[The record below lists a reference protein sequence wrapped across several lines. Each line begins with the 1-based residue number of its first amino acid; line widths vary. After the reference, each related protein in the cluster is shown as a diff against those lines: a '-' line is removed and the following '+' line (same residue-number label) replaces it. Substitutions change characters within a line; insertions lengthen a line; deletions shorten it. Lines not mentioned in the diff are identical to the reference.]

1 MMASPITAQSVES
14 MPVITKNGPLTSS
27 FPDPSTIPD
36 EMLYEVVDG
45 EIVEKFVG
53 VHEAEIATLLIEFL
67 APFARLHRLGRVF
80 GETIFRID
88 QSKNLQRRPDVAFV
102 SHARWPAQRRAPK
115 VAVWD
120 MVPDLAIEVVS
131 PSNTADHVQEKIHE
145 YFQAGVSRVWV
156 VYPGQQEV
164 YVYATA
170 TQVQIVPL
178 GQDLDGGELVPGFRL
193 PLTALFE
200 DEPG

>member
-1 MMASPITAQSVES
+1 MNIHSSVSSMESSPIVPENGTSESQSSILVS
-14 MPVITKNGPLTSS
+14 V
-27 FPDPSTIPD
+27 PDD
-36 EMLYEVVDG
+36 MLYEVVDG
-45 EIVEKFVG
+45 KIVEKILG
-53 VHEAEIATLLIEFL
+53 VFEADIATLLIRFL
-67 APFARLHRLGRVF
+67 APFVAAHRLGRVL

-88 QSKNLQRRPDVAFV
+88 QAKNLQRRPDVAFV
-102 SHARWPAQRRAPK
+102 SDARWPAHRKPPK

-120 MVPDLAIEVVS
+120 MVPDLAIEIVS

-145 YFQAGVSRVWV
+145 YFTAGVSRVWV

-193 PLTALFE
+193 PLTVLFE
-200 DEPG
+200 DEPE

>member
-1 MMASPITAQSVES
+1 MNTHSDVSLVES
-14 MPVITKNGPLTSS
+14 PPIVAENGTSESASS
-27 FPDPSTIPD
+27 FPVIVPD

-45 EIVEKFVG
+45 EIVEKIVG

-67 APFARLHRLGRVF
+67 APFARAHRLGRVF

-88 QSKNLQRRPDVAFV
+88 QAKNLQRRPDVAFV
-102 SHARWPAQRRAPK
+102 SHARWPAHRMAPK

-156 VYPGQQEV
+156 VYPSQQEV
-164 YVYATA
+164 YVYASA
-170 TQVQIVPL
+170 TQVQIIPID
-178 GQDLDGGELVPGFRL
+178 QDLDGGDLVPGFRL

-200 DEPG
+200 DEPE

>member
-1 MMASPITAQSVES
+1 MMGSTIISQSVES
-14 MPVITKNGPLTSS
+14 TPVITKNGPLASS

-45 EIVEKFVG
+45 EIVEKEMG
-53 VHEAEIATLLIEFL
+53 AIEAEIAGILHLYLGIFVKTHHVGRALMEF
-67 APFARLHRLGRVF
+67 
-80 GETIFRID
+80 IFRID

-102 SHARWPAQRRAPK
+102 SHARWPVHRRVPD

-131 PSNTADHVQEKIHE
+131 PSNTADQIQEKTHE
-145 YFQAGVSRVWV
+145 YFRAGVAQVWV
-156 VYPGQQEV
+156 VYPRQKEV
-164 YVYATA
+164 YVYASA

-200 DEPG
+200 D

>member
-1 MMASPITAQSVES
+1 MNIHSSVSSVES
-14 MPVITKNGPLTSS
+14 SPIVPENGTSES
-27 FPDPSTIPD
+27 QSSILVSVPDD
-36 EMLYEVVDG
+36 MLYEVVDG
-45 EIVEKFVG
+45 KIVEKIVG
-53 VHEAEIATLLIEFL
+53 VYEADIATLLIRFL
-67 APFARLHRLGRVF
+67 APFVAAHRLGRVL

-88 QSKNLQRRPDVAFV
+88 QAKNLQRRPDVAFV
-102 SHARWPAQRRAPK
+102 SHARWPAHRKPPK

-120 MVPDLAIEVVS
+120 MVPDLAIEIVS

-156 VYPGQQEV
+156 AYPRQQEV
-164 YVYATA
+164 YVYASA

-178 GQDLDGGELVPGFRL
+178 GQDLDGGDLVPGFRL

-200 DEPG
+200 DEPE

>member
-1 MMASPITAQSVES
+1 MSIHSSVSSVES
-14 MPVITKNGPLTSS
+14 SPIVPENGTSESQSS
-27 FPDPSTIPD
+27 FPESVPD
-36 EMLYEVVDG
+36 DMLYEVVDG
-45 EIVEKFVG
+45 KIVEKIVG
-53 VHEAEIATLLIEFL
+53 VYEADIATLLIEFL
-67 APFARLHRLGRVF
+67 APFARAHRLGRVF

-102 SHARWPAQRRAPK
+102 SHARWPANRKPPK

-120 MVPDLAIEVVS
+120 MVPDLAIEIVS

-145 YFQAGVSRVWV
+145 YFTAGVSRAWV